1 MSSSSSRALV
11 LEPDRHLREALAELF
26 KTQGYDVVEE
36 ANRNAVISR
45 VIEVDPDVV
54 LLAQEMVDYEKSD
67 IITLL
72 RRLMDGIIVV
82 IGDDG
87 EGELVAALLE
97 GADIYMGKPV
107 NYRELMARVRAY
119 RRRSELGDTA

>member
-1 MSSSSSRALV
+1 M
-11 LEPDRHLREALAELF
+11 
-26 KTQGYDVVEE
+26 EE

-87 EGELVAALLE
+87 EGELVAALLA
-97 GADIYMGKPV
+97 GADSYMGKPV
-107 NYRELMARVRAY
+107 
-119 RRRSELGDTA
+119 T

>member
-1 MSSSSSRALV
+1 M
-11 LEPDRHLREALAELF
+11 EPDRHLREALAELF
-26 KTQGYDVVEE
+26 KTQGYDVVQE